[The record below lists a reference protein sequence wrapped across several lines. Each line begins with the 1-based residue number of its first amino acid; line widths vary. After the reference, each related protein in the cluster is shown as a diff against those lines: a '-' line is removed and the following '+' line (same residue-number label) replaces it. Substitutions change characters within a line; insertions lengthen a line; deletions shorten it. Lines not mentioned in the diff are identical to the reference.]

1 MYYDIFINLKAML
14 LLMNIRLFPCWIP
27 SPFRDLHCSNNLR
40 TLDGDVSREPANNST
55 IPPLPLA
62 VAGRTQGIVHTL
74 ERTPATYAL
83 KSTPGAVTVSEQM
96 AAITVVVDCNP
107 IAGHSSGIIVAK
119 IGWPLLSCCS
129 GGEQCD

>member
-74 ERTPATYAL
+74 DPISATYPRT
-83 KSTPGAVTVSEQM
+83 STPGAVTVSEQN
-96 AAITVVVDCNP
+96 AIFENVTVLVDWRP
-107 IAGHSSGIIVAK
+107 LPLLSSGIIAAR
-119 IGWPLLSCCS
+119 I
-129 GGEQCD
+129 